1 MHGGAVGET
10 RNELFLRQA
19 IGGGRGWQGKTK
31 RMKQYTV
38 HLLGNRPELLS
49 SSFPPS
55 YTPFALVSSLAPPP
69 GVPGGAGRPYSTAPT
84 SRDHARV
91 SGRAVSRSPRKR
103 VLNLFPSLSSF
114 PTLAIIFLSI
124 SSLLAQAPRLRLRAR
139 SIYTRFFPALSR

>member
-1 MHGGAVGET
+1 MHAGAVGET

-55 YTPFALVSSLAPPP
+55 YTPFALLSSRARRGSPAAP
-69 GVPGGAGRPYSTAPT
+69 AARTAPLLPPAT
-84 SRDHARV
+84 TLESLD
-91 SGRAVSRSPRKR
+91 
-103 VLNLFPSLSSF
+103 VLCLDP
-114 PTLAIIFLSI
+114 LASA
-124 SSLLAQAPRLRLRAR
+124 S
-139 SIYTRFFPALSR
+139 